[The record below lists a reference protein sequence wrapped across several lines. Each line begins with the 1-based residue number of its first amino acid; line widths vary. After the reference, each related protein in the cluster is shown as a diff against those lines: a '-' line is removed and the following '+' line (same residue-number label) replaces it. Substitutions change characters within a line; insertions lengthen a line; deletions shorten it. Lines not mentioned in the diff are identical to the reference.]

1 MYLVLNVV
9 AKQSQAH
16 LGWHCVNLIMPNA
29 SWERAGRVRQGPS
42 DASQVCPQVI
52 SALAIISHRP
62 RGACFSVLS
71 ELRHKGCGGQS
82 LSGVRTLRPRPMGS
96 A

>member
-29 SWERAGRVRQGPS
+29 SWERAGRVRQRPQRCQSGLSPGDLS
-42 DASQVCPQVI
+42 LGYHLAQTQRCLLLCP
-52 SALAIISHRP
+52 
-62 RGACFSVLS
+62 
-71 ELRHKGCGGQS
+71 LRAK
-82 LSGVRTLRPRPMGS
+82 T
-96 A
+96 